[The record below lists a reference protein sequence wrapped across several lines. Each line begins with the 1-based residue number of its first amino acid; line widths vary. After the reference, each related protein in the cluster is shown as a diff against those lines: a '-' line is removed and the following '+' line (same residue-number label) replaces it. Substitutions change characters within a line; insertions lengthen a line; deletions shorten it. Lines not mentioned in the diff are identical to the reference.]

1 MRLDKYLSE
10 NIDYLSRSKIQGLIN
25 DGKVTI
31 NGENEKSSYKLNGD
45 ESIVIYYEENNESKN
60 IHLPQEIPL
69 NIIYEDEQI
78 LIIDKQPGLVVHPG
92 SGINDNTLLNGLM
105 YYTKS
110 LSDINGPLRLGIVH
124 RLDKDTSGIM
134 IIAKTNFAHTHI
146 AQQFE
151 KRKVSKKYISL
162 TWGLW
167 DLKTGNIDKP
177 IKRKRSDPTAFTID
191 NMGRSAFTSYKIK
204 NSWRYISKVEFMPK
218 TGRTHQIRVHSSFMG
233 HPIVSDNKYGG
244 GENRVKG
251 FLPEVSKELINI
263 LHIFNRHALHAK
275 SIEFIHPKTNENIK
289 FNAPLPDDF
298 IDAINFLTEKYG

>member
-110 LSDINGPLRLGIVH
+110 LSDINGPL
-124 RLDKDTSGIM
+124 D
-134 IIAKTNFAHTHI
+134 
-146 AQQFE
+146 
-151 KRKVSKKYISL
+151 
-162 TWGLW
+162 
-167 DLKTGNIDKP
+167 
-177 IKRKRSDPTAFTID
+177 
-191 NMGRSAFTSYKIK
+191 
-204 NSWRYISKVEFMPK
+204 
-218 TGRTHQIRVHSSFMG
+218 
-233 HPIVSDNKYGG
+233 
-244 GENRVKG
+244 
-251 FLPEVSKELINI
+251 
-263 LHIFNRHALHAK
+263 
-275 SIEFIHPKTNENIK
+275 
-289 FNAPLPDDF
+289 
-298 IDAINFLTEKYG
+298 

>member
-45 ESIVIYYEENNESKN
+45 ESIVIYYDESNESKN

-92 SGINDNTLLNGLM
+92 NGINDNTLLNGLM

-151 KRKVSKKYISL
+151 KR
-162 TWGLW
+162 
-167 DLKTGNIDKP
+167 
-177 IKRKRSDPTAFTID
+177 
-191 NMGRSAFTSYKIK
+191 
-204 NSWRYISKVEFMPK
+204 
-218 TGRTHQIRVHSSFMG
+218 
-233 HPIVSDNKYGG
+233 
-244 GENRVKG
+244 
-251 FLPEVSKELINI
+251 
-263 LHIFNRHALHAK
+263 
-275 SIEFIHPKTNENIK
+275 
-289 FNAPLPDDF
+289 
-298 IDAINFLTEKYG
+298 